1 MVLPVMNVAFI
12 VPNRNGY
19 ISDLTKIKMWVIQV
33 VVRSDPPYPH
43 STGLLSGKHP
53 DWIIILVEWKE
64 ELLLYMTT
72 LSRLKALFRWNS
84 TSDTKIF
91 SKEKIIKFHPYSR
104 CVRDNINIISIIWD
118 NVFHQTRHCW
128 NHRWWGNKRCLLR
141 LGKKPGNHG
150 YFVISELKERIT
162 NLSLT
167 VYSLTLS
174 FCSSL
179 WWCPSHSRPLCCQ
192 EAL

>member
-1 MVLPVMNVAFI
+1 MALPVMNVAFI
-12 VPNRNGY
+12 VPNRNSN
-19 ISDLTKIKMWVIQV
+19 ISDFCKIKMWVILV

-64 ELLLYMTT
+64 GILLYMAT
-72 LSRLKALFRWNS
+72 LSWIKALFRLNS

-91 SKEKIIKFHPYSR
+91 SKEKIIKLYPYS
-104 CVRDNINIISIIWD
+104 CCAWNNISIVSIIWD
-118 NVFHQTRHCW
+118 NVLHQTGHCW
-128 NHRWWGNKRCLLR
+128 NYRWWGKRCLLR
-141 LGKKPGNHG
+141 HGKKPGNHG
-150 YFVISELKERIT
+150 YFVISESKERIS

-179 WWCPSHSRPLCCQ
+179 WWCPSHSRPLCFQ